1 MVKEMLKI
9 SKTKIDGICV
19 ENPPKLKET
28 STLKINLEN
37 ENTS

>member
-1 MVKEMLKI
+1 MLKI

-19 ENPPKLKET
+19 ENPPNLKET
-28 STLKINLEN
+28 STLKIDLEN